1 MVIFHPKL
9 FRRKVAEGA
18 KANCPR
24 PLVRFHFL
32 ISKVSKIS
40 KLLISPHKR
49 LKKEIFALSCDQDSC
64 GKKQLKNQK
73 A

>member
-32 ISKVSKIS
+32 ISKLSKIS
-40 KLLISPHKR
+40 KLLISSHKK
-49 LKKEIFALSCDQDSC
+49 LMKEISALPCDQDSC